1 MRRGLRREAAR
12 RCYRVAT
19 LRQWR
24 AEEEEEETEA
34 EKRKL
39 KRRRALPRLHGRI
52 AATLRE
58 KVKVR

>member
-1 MRRGLRREAAR
+1 MWRGLRREAAR

-19 LRQWR
+19 LRHRR
-24 AEEEEEETEA
+24 AEEEEETEA

-39 KRRRALPRLHGRI
+39 KRRRVILRLHGSI
-52 AATLRE
+52 TAPLRE